1 MEKNRKRAS
10 CFFRPSG
17 IVIAR
22 HLRHLFVTGFVKNT
36 YTTVI
41 NMIRITFTVLIFRVN
56 VKEVILKVLPQ
67 IQRREWWQKLNLFI
81 SYGGNFWRCF
91 VCLSFAPRALASK
104 KMRACVTQDGT
115 ICAKNSPWNQSH
127 YPRYP
132 VTVSYPYYGSCLK
145 ACRINRRKES
155 IIHLFVINNT
165 CYYVNKTPMSDHWA
179 AINAT
184 IAR

>member
-1 MEKNRKRAS
+1 MFFFFFVRTGLSSHDISDVSSQSSYSELMSKRLSSRS
-10 CFFRPSG
+10 CLKFREG
-17 IVIAR
+17 NDDR
-22 HLRHLFVTGFVKNT
+22 NYR
-36 YTTVI
+36 
-41 NMIRITFTVLIFRVN
+41 
-56 VKEVILKVLPQ
+56 
-67 IQRREWWQKLNLFI
+67 NLFI

-104 KMRACVTQDGT
+104 KMRACVTRDGT

-132 VTVSYPYYGSCLK
+132 VKVSYPYYGSCLK
-145 ACRINRRKES
+145 ACRIKRRKEG

-165 CYYVNKTPMSDHWA
+165 CYYVNKTPMCDHWA

-184 IAR
+184 IAKN